1 MKLKSFKSSP
11 TVLAVAI
18 CAVLSAMP
26 YAGNAQ
32 SSFIINTSSGSF
44 LSADGPTLNYGSAG
58 TFAIAPAS
66 AAKGEFDSV
75 LMFNTS
81 AAVSQFNGLWGAGNW
96 AITGLM
102 LSLASNFPTQGESIN
117 NPIFNNINTGTF
129 GIDWLADNNWSA
141 GSGGG
146 MGGTGY
152 PNNSSVSF
160 DYIPTLFANGSDSL
174 GLYTYSPPG
183 NQSYQNYSLPL
194 DGNLV
199 SGAEAGGAVSLYFYA
214 PTSSQIGYL
223 FNSQNFAS
231 NHPELTLTATPTP
244 EPATFALLTMAAAG
258 LWVARRQKRKS

>member
-1 MKLKSFKSSP
+1 MKQNLFRSP
-11 TVLAVAI
+11 PAMFAVVICTAI
-18 CAVLSAMP
+18 SVVPFAS
-26 YAGNAQ
+26 NAQ
-32 SSFIINTSSGSF
+32 SSYTINTSSGSF
-44 LSADGPTLNYGSAG
+44 LSADAPTLNYGSAG

-66 AAKGEFDSV
+66 SSKGEFDSV
-75 LMFNTS
+75 LMFNT
-81 AAVSQFNGLWGAGNW
+81 AGAVSQFNGLWGAGNW

-117 NPIFNNINTGTF
+117 NPIFNNINGGSF
-129 GIDWLADNNWSA
+129 GIDWLANNNWSS

-152 PNNSSVSF
+152 PNNNSVSF

-174 GLYTYSPPG
+174 GFYTYTPPG
-183 NQSYQNYSLPL
+183 NQSYLKYNLPI
-194 DGNLV
+194 DGDLV

-214 PTSSQIGYL
+214 PTNSQVSYL

-244 EPATFALLTMAAAG
+244 EPGALALLAMSGG
-258 LWVARRQKRKS
+258 LLIVRRQVRKS